1 MKRRNFLR
9 TCVVA
14 SLAGLL
20 PATKG
25 KNTLVIEPKTGVKKE
40 EVARRG
46 LSAKDIYD
54 MALEEINKPNLSDP
68 TRIWAEEMARLHNE
82 AMDEMIID
90 CFV

>member
-1 MKRRNFLR
+1 MKRRKFLKS
-9 TCVVA
+9 CLA
-14 SLAGLL
+14 APLAGLW

-54 MALEEINKPNLSDP
+54 MSLEEINSSYSKFEIKWAKNLADLIESSG
-68 TRIWAEEMARLHNE
+68 AL
-82 AMDEMIID
+82 
-90 CFV
+90 V